1 MSERPAHRESGSEV
15 GRVVGRVV
23 RAEAKLFYVEL
34 AGPPEHVRPFA
45 PRGKLFEELPANVK
59 NPVAVGDRVEVSLEG
74 DPPGVEAV
82 LSRRN
87 WLARVSSSHD
97 PREQILFAN
106 VDRLFVIASFAKPT
120 FSSNRADRILA
131 ACAYAEIP
139 AVLVLNKADLDQEGI
154 AASLRATY
162 AGAGVDVVET
172 CATSGELDRLPALV
186 RGSISV
192 FYGGSGTGK
201 STLLN
206 ALEPALALKT
216 GKISKYWDAG
226 KHTTSFSQMHRLPTL
241 DARVIDTPG
250 IRVFRLA
257 DVNPAELPDCFP
269 EFARFAP
276 RCRFPSCSHDH
287 EPSCAVFEAVER
299 GELPATRYASYL
311 EIRSELVAPPLD
323 DTPVP
328 PPDAEP

>member
-1 MSERPAHRESGSEV
+1 VSAATGT
-15 GRVVGRVV
+15 VV
-23 RAEAKLFYVEL
+23 RADAKLLFVEH
-34 AGPPEHVRPFA
+34 AGEVRPFA
-45 PRGKLFEELPANVK
+45 PRGKLFDELPANVK
-59 NPVAVGDRVEVSLEG
+59 NPCAVGDLVAVSLDG

-82 LSRRN
+82 LPRRN
-87 WLARVSSSHD
+87 WLSRVSSSHD

-106 VDRLFVIASFAKPT
+106 VDRLFVIASLARPT

-139 AVLVLNKADLDQEGI
+139 AVLVLNKSDLDAEGF
-154 AASLRATY
+154 AASLRETY
-162 AGAGVDVVET
+162 AGAGVPVVET
-172 CATSGELDRLPALV
+172 CAARGEVGELPDLV
-186 RGSISV
+186 RGAISV

-201 STLLN
+201 STILN
-206 ALEPALALKT
+206 VLEPALRLKT

-226 KHTTSFSQMHRLPTL
+226 KHTTSFSQMHRLPAL

-276 RCRFPSCSHDH
+276 GCRYPGCAHDH
-287 EPSCAVFEAVER
+287 EPGCAVFEAVEG
-299 GELPATRYASYL
+299 GELAATRYASYL
-311 EIRSELVAPPLD
+311 EIRSELVAQPVD
-323 DTPVP
+323 DTPEP